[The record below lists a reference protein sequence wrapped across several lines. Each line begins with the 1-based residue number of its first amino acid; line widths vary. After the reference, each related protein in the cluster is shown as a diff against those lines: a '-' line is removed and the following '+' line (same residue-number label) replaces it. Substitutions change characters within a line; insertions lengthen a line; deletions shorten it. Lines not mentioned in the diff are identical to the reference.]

1 MHAYAYSLDAVA
13 VPAPIDSLTPTV
25 YLVDDDDAVRRS
37 LTRLLTAA
45 GIPAVAFRSAEEYL
59 EGCPR
64 SAAGCLLLDLSM
76 PDCSGLE
83 LQELLG
89 RNEHTLPVVFLTGY
103 GDVPSSVR
111 AMKSGAIDFLTKP
124 VDKKLLLAAVR
135 AAFARDEVARQRHAV
150 QEDLQKR
157 LARLTPRENEVV
169 RLVAR
174 GMLNKQIAIDLGT
187 VEKTVK
193 VHRARGLAKLEV
205 SSVADL
211 VRLLERSGPVPA

>member
-1 MHAYAYSLDAVA
+1 
-13 VPAPIDSLTPTV
+13 V

-124 VDKKLLLAAVR
+124 VDKKLLLAAIR

-150 QEDLQKR
+150 LEDLQKR